1 MVGNVPHVND
11 CYKNKV
17 NNVLC
22 VFVEYTYRNDFG
34 L

>member
-1 MVGNVPHVND
+1 MVGNVPHVNV

-17 NNVLC
+17 YIVLC
-22 VFVEYTYRNDFG
+22 VFVGYTYRNDFG